1 MAKYKVPNERHLKDK
16 WIIQKLASDFELLD
30 VWEYPI
36 CFKASE
42 SDSLF
47 KFRKYAVEPTL
58 KNAFNFSLTGLLFS
72 LRSIIGKVFRL
83 DKNVNNI
90 PIPNCNE
97 KSLAERMSEK
107 ERFLHSS
114 ELDIDLR
121 TDNYFDFQTV
131 YSMKNETINEIA
143 NATEHSLMHYS
154 WKQQNEDCYIVRMAS
169 YVKHRNKYGKYYIW
183 LIKPFKY
190 WIVYPYLFDEYVR
203 RWNEYKTT
211 NAQQNV

>member
-1 MAKYKVPNERHLKDK
+1 VDYSR
-16 WIIQKLASDFELLD
+16 LASDFELLD

-42 SDSLF
+42 NDSLYR
-47 KFRKYAVEPTL
+47 FRKYAVEPTL
-58 KNAFNFSLTGLLFS
+58 KNAFNSSITGLLFS
-72 LRSIIGKVFRL
+72 FRAIIGKIFKI
-83 DKNVNNI
+83 DKNVNNL
-90 PIPNCNE
+90 PIPNCSE

-107 ERFLHSS
+107 EKKLHSS
-114 ELDIDLR
+114 EFDIDLR

-143 NATEHSLMHYS
+143 NSTEHTLMHYS
-154 WKQQNEDCYIVRMAS
+154 WKRQSEDCYIVRMAS

-211 NAQQNV
+211 NAQQSI